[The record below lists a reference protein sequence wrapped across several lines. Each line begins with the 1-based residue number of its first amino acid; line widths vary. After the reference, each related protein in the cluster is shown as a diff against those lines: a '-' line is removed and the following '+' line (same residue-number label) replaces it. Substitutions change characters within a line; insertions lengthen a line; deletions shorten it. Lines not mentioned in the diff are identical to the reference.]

1 MKSMDEQHAIRRT
14 KRGDPSALGWL
25 VERYQLK
32 ALRAAYLITC
42 ERRSA
47 EDAVQDVF
55 LDLPEL
61 LRSFDT
67 SRPFEPWVMRVVVNR
82 CLRLL
87 ARDKRLVDPPADHA
101 NEEWLAQ
108 WAETASSP
116 ESVLQQRELEQD
128 LWRHMQALS
137 ADQRAALVARY
148 YLQMSEEEM
157 ADLAQVPAGTIK
169 WRLSKGRAR
178 LRRLFGE
185 DPRKDL
191 K

>member
-1 MKSMDEQHAIRRT
+1 MDEQHAIRQT

-25 VERYQLK
+25 VARYQLK

-55 LDLPEL
+55 LDLPDL
-61 LRSFDT
+61 LRSFDNQ
-67 SRPFEPWVMRVVVNR
+67 RPLEPWLMRVVVNR
-82 CLRLL
+82 ALRLL
-87 ARDKRLVDPPADHA
+87 SRDKRLVDPPDNFAS
-101 NEEWLAQ
+101 EEWLAQ
-108 WAETASSP
+108 WAESAASP
-116 ESVLQQRELEQD
+116 ESVLQQHELEQD
-128 LWRHMQALS
+128 LWRHLQTLS
-137 ADQRAALVARY
+137 AEQRAALVARY
-148 YLQMSEEEM
+148 YLQMSEEKM

-169 WRLSKGRAR
+169 WRLSNARAR
-178 LRRLFGE
+178 LRRLFGD

>member
-1 MKSMDEQHAIRRT
+1 MDEQHAIRQT

-25 VERYQLK
+25 VARYQLK

-55 LDLPEL
+55 LDLPDL
-61 LRSFDT
+61 LRRFDNC
-67 SRPFEPWVMRVVVNR
+67 RPLEPWLMRVVVNR
-82 CLRLL
+82 ALRLL
-87 ARDKRLVDPPADHA
+87 SRDKRLVDPPDNLAG
-101 NEEWLAQ
+101 EEWLAQ
-108 WAETASSP
+108 WAESASSP
-116 ESVLQQRELEQD
+116 ESVVQQHELEQD
-128 LWRHMQALS
+128 LWHHMQALS
-137 ADQRAALVARY
+137 AEQRAALVARY

-157 ADLAQVPAGTIK
+157 ADLAHVPAGTIK
-169 WRLSKGRAR
+169 WRLSKARAR
-178 LRRLFGE
+178 LRRLFGD

>member
-1 MKSMDEQHAIRRT
+1 MDEQHAIQQT
-14 KRGDPSALGWL
+14 KRGDPSALSWL
-25 VERYQLK
+25 VARYQLK

-55 LDLPEL
+55 LDLPDL
-61 LRSFDT
+61 LRSFDNH
-67 SRPFEPWVMRVVVNR
+67 RPLEPWLMRVVVNR
-82 CLRLL
+82 ALRLL
-87 ARDKRLVDPPADHA
+87 SRDKRLVDPPADLTG
-101 NEEWLAQ
+101 EEWLEQ
-108 WAETASSP
+108 WTESASSP
-116 ESVLQQRELEQD
+116 ESLLQQRELEQD

-137 ADQRAALVARY
+137 AEQRAALVARY

-157 ADLAQVPAGTIK
+157 ASLAQVPAGTIK
-169 WRLSKGRAR
+169 WRLSKARAR
-178 LRRLFGE
+178 LRQLFGD

>member
-1 MKSMDEQHAIRRT
+1 MDEQHAIRQT

-25 VERYQLK
+25 VARYQLK

-55 LDLPEL
+55 LDLPDL
-61 LRSFDT
+61 LRRFDNC
-67 SRPFEPWVMRVVVNR
+67 RPLEPWLMRVVVNR
-82 CLRLL
+82 ALRLL
-87 ARDKRLVDPPADHA
+87 SRDKRLVDPPADLA
-101 NEEWLAQ
+101 GEEWIEQ
-108 WAETASSP
+108 WTESASSP
-116 ESVLQQRELEQD
+116 ESLLQQRELEQD

-137 ADQRAALVARY
+137 AEQRAALVARY

-157 ADLAQVPAGTIK
+157 ASLAQVPAGTIK
-169 WRLSKGRAR
+169 WRLSKARAR
-178 LRRLFGE
+178 LRQLFGD